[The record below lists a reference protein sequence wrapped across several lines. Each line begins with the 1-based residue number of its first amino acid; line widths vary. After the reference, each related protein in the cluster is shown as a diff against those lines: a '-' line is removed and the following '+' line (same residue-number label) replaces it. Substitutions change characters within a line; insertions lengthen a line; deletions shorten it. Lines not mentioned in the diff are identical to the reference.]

1 MMLINTKEGKEMNS
15 LQKIIKTHKR
25 LLDNKSNSKTLE
37 NIINDLIQN
46 EWFEHEWFDYGS
58 SRCYYNEVNKKHY
71 ISYIDGVETSKLE
84 DVDEFTYICYYEE
97 FDGDNII
104 KEADK
109 DNKLKSLGFED
120 FVELLFKQK
129 NLTSDLMNYLYFN
142 VVIKTYFS
150 HYDLKEEF
158 KELILENKK
167 TSKLVLESIINEAEN
182 MEENMEDT
190 WEKMR
195 LNNLYISLS
204 KHRNISTRLLDLIV
218 DKVSSSSKDVLLKVA
233 SNEKT
238 SYKTLKKILLKTNYN
253 KDICYLLLKKKGTTK
268 NILNLIN
275 KNSNDEDRK
284 TFICLLLKNEE
295 NSYINYE
302 IYESEQQKLKRER
315 AEKIKAAKL
324 EREKLEVENF
334 ETPLKKE
341 QSFFKKLFQRV

>member
-1 MMLINTKEGKEMNS
+1 MS
-15 LQKIIKTHKR
+15 RLQESKKVIKTHKR
-25 LLDNKSNSKTLE
+25 LLDNNSNSKTLE

-46 EWFEHEWFDYGS
+46 KCLYTYQFC
-58 SRCYYNEVNKKHY
+58 CYDKVNKKHY
-71 ISYIDGVETSKLE
+71 IQYMD
-84 DVDEFTYICYYEE
+84 DERIYYYKE
-97 FDGDNII
+97 FGGDNII
-104 KEADK
+104 RTN
-109 DNKLKSLGFED
+109 DNEEKNISFIRFED
-120 FVELLFKQK
+120 FFKLLFKQK
-129 NLTSDLMNYLYFN
+129 NLTSDSMNYLYFN

-150 HYDLKEEF
+150 YYDLNEF

-167 TSKLVLESIINEAEN
+167 TSKLVLESIINEAEKI
-182 MEENMEDT
+182 EENMEDLLG
-190 WEKMR
+190 EYR
-195 LNNLYISLS
+195 LNNLYLSLS

-218 DKVSSSSKDVLLKVA
+218 DKVSSSSEDVLLKVA

-324 EREKLEVENF
+324 EREKLKEEKLEVEDF

-341 QSFFKKLFQRV
+341 QSFLKKLFQRF

>member
-1 MMLINTKEGKEMNS
+1 MNNFKESK
-15 LQKIIKTHKR
+15 KIIKTHKR

-46 EWFEHEWFDYGS
+46 TSLYKYRHC
-58 SRCYYNEVNKKHY
+58 CYDKVNKKHY
-71 ISYIDGVETSKLE
+71 IPYIAY
-84 DVDEFTYICYYEE
+84 DERICYYEE
-97 FDGDNII
+97 FGGDNRRI
-104 KEADK
+104 KIN
-109 DNKLKSLGFED
+109 DNEEKTISFIRFED
-120 FVELLFKQK
+120 FFKLLFKQK
-129 NLTSDLMNYLYFN
+129 NLTSDLMDYIYFN
-142 VVIKTYFS
+142 YIIKNEF
-150 HYDLKEEF
+150 YDYKINEF

-167 TSKLVLESIINEAEN
+167 TSKLVLESIINETEKEEN
-182 MEENMEDT
+182 MEET
-190 WEKMR
+190 WKKDC
-195 LNNLYISLS
+195 LNNLYLSLS

-218 DKVSSSSKDVLLKVA
+218 DKVSSSSEDVLLKVA

-324 EREKLEVENF
+324 EREKLKEEKVEVEDF

-341 QSFFKKLFQRV
+341 QSFLKKLFQRF

>member
-1 MMLINTKEGKEMNS
+1 MNS
-15 LQKIIKTHKR
+15 LQESKKVIKTHKR
-25 LLDNKSNSKTLE
+25 LLDNNSNSKTLE

-46 EWFEHEWFDYGS
+46 KCLYKYQFC
-58 SRCYYNEVNKKHY
+58 CYDKVNKKHY
-71 ISYIDGVETSKLE
+71 IPYMDDDDNER
-84 DVDEFTYICYYEE
+84 ICYYKE
-97 FDGDNII
+97 FGGDNII
-104 KEADK
+104 RTN
-109 DNKLKSLGFED
+109 DNEEKNISFIRFED
-120 FVELLFKQK
+120 FFKLLFKQK
-129 NLTSDLMNYLYFN
+129 KLTSDLMDYIYFN
-142 VVIKTYFS
+142 DIIKHGYW
-150 HYDLKEEF
+150 DLIGF
-158 KELILENKK
+158 KELILESKK
-167 TSKLVLESIINEAEN
+167 TSKLVLESIINEAEKI
-182 MEENMEDT
+182 EENMKET
-190 WEKMR
+190 CGKHL
-195 LNNLYISLS
+195 LNNLYLSLS

-324 EREKLEVENF
+324 EREKLKEEKLEVEDF

-341 QSFFKKLFQRV
+341 QSFLKKLFQRF